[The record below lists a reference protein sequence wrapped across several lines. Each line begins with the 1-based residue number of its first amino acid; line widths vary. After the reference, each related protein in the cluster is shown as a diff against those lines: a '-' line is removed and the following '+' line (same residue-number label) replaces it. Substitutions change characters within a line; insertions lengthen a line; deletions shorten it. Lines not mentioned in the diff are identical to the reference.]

1 MECWT
6 GDFHRGM
13 HALAKHDPAAAA
25 MHLSRA
31 LKGCPVSSRRSLSRL
46 LFYLGVSLQ
55 RLGLSNSAIR
65 AWIAAQRARKFRRN
79 RELLERYANPYGM
92 AKQLCDDL
100 DDWQAFYSI
109 QLMRYLRGFNKR
121 TLTSTTERTMLQDLI
136 CQQWASLK
144 ESGALEGKSPEE
156 KSDIFRATRID
167 YPLFYMS
174 EEHEAVLRVNF
185 TTGKKF
191 RPGDRC
197 LCGSGLPFLACC
209 GRTPGE
215 DELSIGIF

>member
-6 GDFHRGM
+6 GDFHRGI
-13 HALAKHDPAAAA
+13 HALARHDPAAAA

-31 LKGCPVSSRRSLSRL
+31 LKDCPVSSRRNLSQL
-46 LFYLGVSLQ
+46 LFYLGVALQ

-65 AWIAAQRARKFRRN
+65 AWIAAQRAHKLRRN
-79 RELLERYANPYGM
+79 RELLERYANHYGM
-92 AKQLCDDL
+92 AKQRCEDL

-121 TLTSTTERTMLQDLI
+121 SLTSTAERSMLREIIRQH
-136 CQQWASLK
+136 WASLIQ
-144 ESGALEGKSPEE
+144 SGALGGRSPEE
-156 KSDIFRATRID
+156 KSEIFRAARID
-167 YPLFYMS
+167 FPLFYKG
-174 EEHEAVLRVNF
+174 EETQPVLRVNF
-185 TTGKKF
+185 ETGKKLK
-191 RPGDRC
+191 PGDRC
-197 LCGSGLPFLACC
+197 FCGSGLPFLACC